1 MSATTSHIAPENT
14 RWVVCAADI
23 ALAPAVHGNRVR
35 ALQLVEALR
44 AAGFRVAYLFW
55 DRSGRE
61 ADIEAMRALVD
72 ELVVVRTTERTLKST
87 LTRRFVRLARQAAQV
102 LDRKPFRGQRSRP
115 AWNDRAWWWL
125 VRERDPEAVCA
136 SALFEPFEHLLASRT
151 VVAAMVTYVSLVPL
165 LRIARARSILTI
177 LDSQDVNHQRA
188 EKLRAQSIKPS
199 GLLVKRDEETRLLQ
213 QADLVLAIQPAE
225 AVVLAEM
232 IGAEKVITVEHGVP
246 LPADFTAPVSNDEHV
261 VLLAS
266 NNRMNQHGLAWFLEL
281 VWPQVLSAVPGAQL
295 FVFGPLSGTHACHG
309 PRVVA
314 AGFAPHVKDAYAQAR
329 VVIAPLLAG
338 SGLKI
343 KTVEALAYGR
353 AVVTTS
359 VGAEGLENAPPGVF
373 ALADDPHEFALAVV
387 SFLRD
392 RARAAEFGQNAA
404 RFARER
410 FSIESAYEPL
420 IAVLRERSASLRS

>member
-1 MSATTSHIAPENT
+1 MSTTTPHSAPENT

-35 ALQLVEALR
+35 MLQLVEALR

-55 DRSGRE
+55 DRTGRE

-72 ELVVVRTTERTLKST
+72 ELVVVRTTERTLKSK
-87 LTRRFVRLARQAAQV
+87 LIRRFVKLARQAAQV
-102 LDRKPFRGQRSRP
+102 LDRKPFGGQRSRS

-125 VRERDPEAVCA
+125 VRERDPHAIC
-136 SALFEPFEHLLASRT
+136 SPALSKPFEDLLASRT

-177 LDSQDVNHQRA
+177 IDSQDVNHLRA
-188 EKLRAQSIKPS
+188 EKMRAQSIKPS
-199 GLLVKRDEETRLLQ
+199 GLLVTRDEEARLLE
-213 QADLVLAIQPAE
+213 QADLVLAIQPTE
-225 AVVLAEM
+225 AVVLGEM
-232 IGAEKVITVEHGVP
+232 VGAAKVITVEHGVP
-246 LPADFTAPVSNDEHV
+246 LPADFDAPVSNDRDV
-261 VLLAS
+261 VLLGS
-266 NNRMNQHGLAWFLEL
+266 NNRMNQHGLTWFLEH
-281 VWPQVLSAVPGAQL
+281 VWPQVLSAVPDARL
-295 FVFGPLSGTHACHG
+295 LVFGPLSGTHACHG

-359 VGAEGLENAPPGVF
+359 VGAEGLENAPGGVF
-373 ALADDPHEFALAVV
+373 ALADDPNEFAREVV
-387 SFLRD
+387 SFLQD
-392 RARAAEFGQNAA
+392 RARAIGFGSNAA

-410 FSIESAYEPL
+410 FSIEGAYEPL
-420 IAVLRERSASLRS
+420 IAVLRERSATLRS